1 MSAAFTRVDLLVLV
15 AVSALVF
22 VWLACTGAGERV
34 RAVRCSRNLA
44 IIGRA
49 LQTFA
54 NDHRHCLPPAALVP
68 LNLTWDTILRPYLRS
83 ETIVSNSPYA
93 VRQLQRAVAPR
104 FRCPSD
110 SVLRERLRSYAMA
123 RHDMRPENWPPGP
136 DNATGLGLWWGK
148 PEMTRALENPGSS
161 TPEDT
166 AERLAMVKLDWLP
179 APADTLLVTEFID
192 SDNKLWNVNGSGVT
206 SPDQQLKAF
215 PGGMAGFHHGR
226 FNYLLVDG
234 HVEALTPLNSAV
246 SGIWTIKAGD

>member
-83 ETIVSNSPYA
+83 ETIVSNSPYHY
-93 VRQLQRAVAPR
+93 
-104 FRCPSD
+104 SD
-110 SVLRERLRSYAMA
+110 IFNLRS
-123 RHDMRPENWPPGP
+123 RGDWF
-136 DNATGLGLWWGK
+136 
-148 PEMTRALENPGSS
+148 
-161 TPEDT
+161 
-166 AERLAMVKLDWLP
+166 RL
-179 APADTLLVTEFID
+179 
-192 SDNKLWNVNGSGVT
+192 S
-206 SPDQQLKAF
+206 
-215 PGGMAGFHHGR
+215 
-226 FNYLLVDG
+226 
-234 HVEALTPLNSAV
+234 
-246 SGIWTIKAGD
+246 